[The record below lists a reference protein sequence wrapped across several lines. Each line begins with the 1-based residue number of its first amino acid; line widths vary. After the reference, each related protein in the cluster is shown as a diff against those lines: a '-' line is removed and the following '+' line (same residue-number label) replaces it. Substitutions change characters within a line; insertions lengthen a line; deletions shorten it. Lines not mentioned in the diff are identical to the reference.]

1 MAWHFKARH
10 FKARH
15 SKTRRI
21 RRRLLASVGLLLA
34 SASFSGLT
42 ATVQAADI
50 GSRELPPPR
59 APVLVPFFTWNGFYV
74 GINAGYGFGHSKWT
88 NTVTSVSSGDFD
100 ISGALVGGTAG
111 YNLQLGG
118 WVLGIEGD
126 IGWSNIK
133 GSTTT
138 NCAATCETSSHWLG
152 TARGR
157 LGYAFGRFLP
167 YVSGGAAFGDIEG
180 TAASG
185 GSFSKT
191 AVGWTAGGG
200 LEYAFLHNWSAKVEY
215 LYTDL
220 GQATCSAACSGGNPF
235 DVTSTT
241 QIVRGG
247 LNYKF

>member
-1 MAWHFKARH
+1 MVRHIKAR
-10 FKARH
+10 R
-15 SKTRRI
+15 
-21 RRRLLASVGLLLA
+21 VGRLLLA
-34 SASFSGLT
+34 GAGFAGLALVSAGFAGLATT
-42 ATVQAADI
+42 AQAADI
-50 GSRELPPPR
+50 GSRELPRPR

-88 NTVTSVSSGDFD
+88 NTVTGVSPGNFD
-100 ISGALVGGTAG
+100 MSGALVGGTAG

-118 WVLGIEGD
+118 WLLGIEGD

-138 NCAATCETSSHWLG
+138 NCIGTCETSSNWLG

-157 LGYAFGRFLP
+157 FGYAFDRFLP
-167 YVSGGAAFGDIEG
+167 YVTGGAAFGDIKG
-180 TAASG
+180 TSG

-200 LEYAFLHNWSAKVEY
+200 IEYAFLYNWSAKVEY
-215 LYTDL
+215 LYADL
-220 GQATCSAACSGGNPF
+220 GKATCSSACSGGNPI
-235 DVTSTT
+235 DVTYSA

>member
-1 MAWHFKARH
+1 MVRHIKAR
-10 FKARH
+10 
-15 SKTRRI
+15 RI
-21 RRRLLASVGLLLA
+21 GRLLLA
-34 SASFSGLT
+34 SAGFAGLATT
-42 ATVQAADI
+42 AQAADI

-88 NTVTSVSSGDFD
+88 NTVTGVSTGNFD
-100 ISGALVGGTAG
+100 MSGALVGGTAG

-118 WVLGIEGD
+118 WLLGLEGD
-126 IGWSNIK
+126 IAWSNIK

-138 NCAATCETSSHWLG
+138 NCIGTCETSSNWLG

-157 LGYAFGRFLP
+157 FGYAFDRFLP
-167 YVSGGAAFGDIEG
+167 YVTGGAAFGDIKG
-180 TAASG
+180 TSG

-200 LEYAFLHNWSAKVEY
+200 IEYAFLHNWSAKVEY
-215 LYTDL
+215 LYADL
-220 GQATCSAACSGGNPF
+220 GKATCSSACSGGTPI
-235 DVTSTT
+235 DVTYST